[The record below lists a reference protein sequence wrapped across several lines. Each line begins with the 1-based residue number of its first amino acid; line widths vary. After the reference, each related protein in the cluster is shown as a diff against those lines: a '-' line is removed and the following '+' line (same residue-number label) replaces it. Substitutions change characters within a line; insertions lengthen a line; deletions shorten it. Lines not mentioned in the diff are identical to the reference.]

1 MTHLKVVAGILVF
14 KGKILCLQRG
24 KSKYPYTAFRYE
36 FPGGK
41 IEPGESHTQ
50 ALERELREELDLQ
63 VHIKKEDWFYTAEY
77 SYPDFSITMDTYFCH
92 LQTPDFVLKEHVTA
106 QWLLP
111 EDLTKLDW
119 APADLLLIQKLA
131 ALESLR

>member
-41 IEPGESHTQ
+41 IESGESHTQ

-63 VHIKKEDWFYTAEY
+63 VHIKKGG
-77 SYPDFSITMDTYFCH
+77 
-92 LQTPDFVLKEHVTA
+92 LVLYRR
-106 QWLLP
+106 
-111 EDLTKLDW
+111 
-119 APADLLLIQKLA
+119 IQL
-131 ALESLR
+131 S

>member
-41 IEPGESHTQ
+41 IESGESHTQ
-50 ALERELREELDLQ
+50 ALQ

-92 LQTPDFVLKEHVTA
+92 LQTPDFVLKEHVAA